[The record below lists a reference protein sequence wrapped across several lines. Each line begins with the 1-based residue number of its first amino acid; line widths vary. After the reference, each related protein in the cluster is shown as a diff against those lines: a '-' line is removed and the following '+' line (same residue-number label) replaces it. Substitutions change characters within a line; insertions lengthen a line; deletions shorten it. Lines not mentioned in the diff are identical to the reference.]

1 VATKKVVSFAN
12 TLMDQNMVESYVCE
26 SAKIHTAYRYSDASA
41 AWVLVASILIFFMKA
56 GFMLVE
62 AAFVADRADRRS
74 VILFV
79 SSPISEHC
87 IV

>member
-1 VATKKVVSFAN
+1 MTCRSSQLFPCHNV
-12 TLMDQNMVESYVCE
+12 
-26 SAKIHTAYRYSDASA
+26 HTAYRYSDASA
-41 AWVLVASILIFFMKA
+41 AWVLVASILIFFMASDILFISISKREVYITTLLLQKA

-79 SSPISEHC
+79 SL
-87 IV
+87 